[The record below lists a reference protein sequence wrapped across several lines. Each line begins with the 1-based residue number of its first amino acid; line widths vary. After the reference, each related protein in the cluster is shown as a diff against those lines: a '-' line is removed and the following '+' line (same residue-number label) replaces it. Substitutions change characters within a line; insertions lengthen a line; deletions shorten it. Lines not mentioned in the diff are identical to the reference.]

1 MKKLFILLIIFMLV
15 IPVDARTLNA
25 RDGVNYYNGRKETY
39 YNLPMELVIENA
51 RRNNIRGQYWL
62 REDGAKMFGHYVI
75 VAAPLDIHPYGSIVE
90 TSLGEGIVLD
100 TGAFA
105 EVNKNQI
112 DIATGW

>member
-1 MKKLFILLIIFMLV
+1 MKRWIGWFGYIFFAVVM
-15 IPVDARTLNA
+15 LNA
-25 RDGVNYYNGRKETY
+25 DIGTVQFNGHRETY
-39 YNLPMELVIENA
+39 YNLPME
-51 RRNNIRGQYWL
+51 NIVEKAHDRGIYGQYWL
-62 REDGAKMFGHYVI
+62 REDGVKMFGHYVI
-75 VAAPLDIHPYGSIVE
+75 VAAPFDVHPYGAVIE